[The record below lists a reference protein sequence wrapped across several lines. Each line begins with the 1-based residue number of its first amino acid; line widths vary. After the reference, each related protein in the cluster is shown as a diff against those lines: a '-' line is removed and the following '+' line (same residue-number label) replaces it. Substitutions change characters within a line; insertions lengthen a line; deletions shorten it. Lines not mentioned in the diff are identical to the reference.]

1 MDSQFEWKE
10 EFKIGVEVI
19 DKEHQKLFKII
30 NKLLAFKEDEATRQW
45 ACREGIKF
53 FKKHA
58 VSHFADEETYMD
70 SISYEG
76 LEQHR
81 HLHKG
86 FRENTLPALE
96 QEMEQSAYSP
106 DSVEHF
112 LGVCAGWLIGHT
124 LTEDMAITGK
134 YAKKPSKLL
143 PGENLTAIKKVITQL
158 LFDMFQLES
167 HLVSDAYNGEK
178 FGNGVYYR
186 LIYGTPKND
195 KKQEVILVFEENL
208 LINTVGKII
217 GIKTNKL
224 DNMLVHAARYTARQ
238 FVKRVMEQFPTEE
251 TYELKTEN
259 LLAYD
264 QFQKVYTRE
273 NPHLSLLFNTGSGYF
288 AYCAIAPHLLE
299 NSIGTPI
306 EAENAMDEVKEYLKK
321 RETAGNKPKV
331 LIVDDSMT
339 VRQHMGKLLSDDYDI
354 TLAESSIAA
363 IRSITLNKP
372 DLVLLDYEM
381 PVCDGRQT
389 LEMIRSDQALADIPV
404 IFLTGRSDPE
414 SVKKVK
420 ALKPAGYLLK
430 NLEPAAIKENI
441 DAFFEKKKKD
451 LHK

>member
-143 PGENLTAIKKVITQL
+143 PGENLTAMKKVITQL